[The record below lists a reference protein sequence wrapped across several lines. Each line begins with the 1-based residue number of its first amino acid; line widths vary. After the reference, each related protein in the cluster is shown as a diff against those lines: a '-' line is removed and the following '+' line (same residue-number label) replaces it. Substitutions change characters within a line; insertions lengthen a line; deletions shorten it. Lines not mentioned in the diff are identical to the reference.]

1 MTRSNSSTLVAG
13 TGVDGGMPEDLALI
27 FAYHFPPDTAI
38 GGARP
43 FRFYKYLSRLG
54 YRCHVISAA
63 DVDRRPELDAEF
75 VDDPFVSNP
84 RSGLGWQIERGIRKL
99 LLPGV
104 TGSQWSLH
112 AYRAAARFLKENKQY
127 RVTIFST
134 YPPLG
139 VHLAAYWLA
148 RKTGFP
154 WIVDFRDPLADNPGH
169 MEINRFTDSLYRR
182 LESIFVH
189 AADCVIANTDAAE
202 TRLKV
207 LYPERANHIRLIWNG
222 FDPEER
228 LQRLAIPTRDRR
240 VIAHVGELYG
250 RRDVSPVL
258 QSLRRLIVSGKVSDR
273 QFQVYLAGQINAS
286 SMPDPAFTSAGERD
300 GWLKLTRAHIP
311 QSEAHQVIQT
321 ADGLF
326 LIQPQTVLQVP
337 GKLFEYLQIGRPI
350 LAYVPPNSPV
360 ERILA
365 RSGVPY
371 ECAFAGSSPEELDAA
386 LLRYLNLLGNEGTPN
401 DWFENEFNAEA
412 HARKVAHMIG
422 TLGGRELESA
432 KMPVRA

>member
-1 MTRSNSSTLVAG
+1 MA
-13 TGVDGGMPEDLALI
+13 DDLALI

-54 YRCHVISAA
+54 YRCHVITAA
-63 DVDRRPELDAEF
+63 NVASRPELDAQF

-84 RSGLGWQIERGIRKL
+84 RSGLGWQIERGIRRM

-112 AYRAAARFLKENKQY
+112 AYRAAATFLKENSRS

-154 WIVDFRDPLADNPGH
+154 WIADFRDPLADNPGH

-182 LESIFVH
+182 LERTFVH
-189 AADCVIANTDAAE
+189 AADCVLANTDAAE
-202 TRLKV
+202 ARLKAT
-207 LYPERANHIRLIWNG
+207 YPERAGHIRLIWNG
-222 FDPEER
+222 FDPEQRLER
-228 LQRLAIPTRDRR
+228 LPIPLRNRK

-250 RRDVSPVL
+250 GRDVSPVL
-258 QSLRRLIVSGKVSDR
+258 QSLRRMIESGRLSDR
-273 QFQVYLAGQINAS
+273 EFQVFLAGQINES
-286 SMPDPAFTSAGERD
+286 SMPDPAFTSAGERV

-311 QSEAHQVIQT
+311 QKEAHEVIQT

-326 LIQPQTVLQVP
+326 LIQPHTVLQVP

-350 LAYVPPNSPV
+350 LAYVPPDSPV

-371 ECAFAGSSPEELDAA
+371 ECAHAGSAPEELDAS
-386 LLRYLNLLGNEGTPN
+386 LFRYINLLGAEGKPNE
-401 DWFENEFNAEA
+401 WFENEFNSEF
-412 HARKVAHMIG
+412 HARKVANLIAS
-422 TLGGRELESA
+422 LGGRELEST
-432 KMPVRA
+432 KMPLRAGKKTQSDEQTGHGAFET